1 MSILVRAALLGG
13 LLYVVS
19 RAMRSSRDSNA
30 LSRSDARRLSQA
42 DDEPDETWPRSE
54 QPSTTTT

>member
-1 MSILVRAALLGG
+1 MSLLVRAALLGG
-13 LLYVVS
+13 LLIC
-19 RAMRSSRDSNA
+19 RLTRHARSRDSNA

-54 QPSTTTT
+54 QPSATTT